1 MCIVFID
8 IMAWPVSDILP
19 TCVFNN
25 IMGLTFI
32 FPPRVFLA
40 SLRPDRA
47 KRLNI
52 SDLHFGGLPGQFL

>member
-32 FPPRVFLA
+32 FPPRIFLA
-40 SLRPDRA
+40 SSHPYSA

-52 SDLHFGGLPGQFL
+52 KDLHFWALPGKFL